1 MGRCFGILLIFL
13 GVTSAAAAPPDFD
26 AQIAPLLA
34 TRCLDCHSGAEP
46 KGKLDLSLAAAAAKG
61 GETGPAVVGGSLEKS
76 LLWERVAADEM
87 PPKKPLAEPEKQLL
101 REWIASGAKWGSD
114 PIDPFRFT
122 TTARAGYDW
131 WSLQPINRVPA
142 PKVKNQAAVK
152 NDIDRFVIAKLE
164 SSRLTPSPVADR
176 RTLIRRLSFDLIGLP
191 PTPEEVEN
199 FVNDTSAEAY
209 AKLVN
214 RLLDSPHYGE
224 RWARHWLDIVHF
236 GESDGLEYDR
246 MRPNAWPYRDW
257 VINALNRDLPF
268 DEFARLQIA
277 GDILR
282 PDDLEAITAA
292 GFLIHGAHD
301 NLLPAGDVMRQI
313 MRQDELEDI
322 VGLVGQTFLGLT
334 VHCARCHD
342 HKFDPILSKDYY
354 RLASSL
360 AGVKRGDRQLPPRP
374 LPEELPK
381 RLTKLREELKQLSEA
396 VRGKIAETNGSIA
409 RPEPPKALARWEFD
423 QLGDDLKLEGGAK
436 LMDGVLVVDGKGAYA
451 GTKPITSDIR
461 GKTLEAWVKLDNLE
475 QRGGAAISLQTL
487 DGGVFDA
494 IVFGERDPGRWMAGS
509 EGFVRTKPLEGP
521 EEKQAKSEAVHFAIV
536 YAADGTITAYRNGE
550 LYGKPYKS
558 SGPATFAAGRAQV
571 VFGLRHSP
579 AGGNKMLAGRIE
591 RAALYDRALT
601 AEEVANSA
609 ATAGNVIT
617 PAQLLAAMTKEER
630 SRYEQLSKEVAEL
643 SDKLA
648 RLISAVVYTIKPE
661 QPPGASHVLMR
672 GSPVAKGEIVTPGG
686 IASLKFASADFQL
699 DATSPEGDRRRKL
712 AEWIARDDNPL
723 FARTIVN
730 RLWHYHFGRG
740 LIETPNDLGFNGGQP
755 SHPEL
760 LDYLASELIASGW
773 SLKHLQR
780 LIVSSATFQ
789 RSSLPRVEY
798 LQADKDNRL
807 LWRYSPHRL
816 EAESV
821 RDAVLS
827 VAGELNP
834 QLGGPS
840 FQDFRPYEN
849 HNAQYYEPI
858 DPVGPQFQRR
868 SIYRMWARGGRSP
881 LLDTLDCPDP
891 STMTPKRGS
900 TTTPLQALA
909 MLNNSFMLRMSDSM
923 AARVQKDA
931 GEDLQKQVE
940 RAFELAYSRPAK
952 DEERIIAAK
961 FVERNGLSAFCR
973 VLLNTN
979 GFLYVD

>member
-13 GVTSAAAAPPDFD
+13 GVASAAAAPPDFD
-26 AQIAPLLA
+26 VQIAPLLA
-34 TRCLDCHSGAEP
+34 ARCLDCHSGAEP
-46 KGKLDLSLAAAAAKG
+46 KGELDLSRAVAAAKG
-61 GETGPAVVGGSLEKS
+61 GETGPAVVSGSLEKS

-87 PPKKPLAEPEKQLL
+87 PPKKPLSDPEKQLL
-101 REWIASGAKWGSD
+101 REWIAAGAKWGSD

-131 WSLQPINRVPA
+131 WSLQPIKRVSA

-164 SSRLTPSPVADR
+164 SIPLAVSPAADR

-191 PTPEEVEN
+191 PAPEEVEN
-199 FVNDTSAEAY
+199 FVNDASPEAY

-257 VINALNRDLPF
+257 VINAFNRDLPF
-268 DEFARLQIA
+268 DQFARLQIA
-277 GDILR
+277 GDILQ
-282 PDDLEAITAA
+282 PGDPEAITAA

-301 NLLPAGDVMRQI
+301 NLMPAGDVMRQI

-342 HKFDPILSKDYY
+342 HKFDPITSQDYY

-360 AGVKRGDRQLPPRP
+360 AGVKRGDRQLPSRP
-374 LPEELPK
+374 VPDELPK
-381 RLTKLREELKQLSEA
+381 RLSTLREELKQSGEA
-396 VRGKIAETNGSIA
+396 ARRKIAERSGDIA
-409 RPEPPKALARWEFD
+409 RPDPLEALLRWEFD
-423 QLGDDLKLEGGAK
+423 QPSDDLKLEGGAK
-436 LMDGVLVVDGKGAYA
+436 LVDGALVVDGKQAYA
-451 GTKPITSDIR
+451 LTKPIEKDIR
-461 GKTLEAWVKLDNLE
+461 EKTLEVWIKLDNLE

-487 DGGVFDA
+487 DGGAFDA
-494 IVFGERDPGRWMAGS
+494 IVFGEREPGRWMAGS
-509 EGFVRTKPLEGP
+509 EGFVRSKPLEGP
-521 EEKQAKSEAVHFAIV
+521 EENLAKSEAVHFAIV
-536 YAADGTITAYRNGE
+536 YVADGTITAYRNGE

-558 SGPATFAAGRAQV
+558 SGPATFSAGKAQV

-591 RAALYDRALT
+591 RAALYDRALS

-609 ATAGNVIT
+609 AAAGNVVT
-617 PAQLLAAMTKEER
+617 PAQLVAAMTKEER
-630 SRYEQLSKEVAEL
+630 SRYEQLSKVIAEL
-643 SDKLA
+643 DGKLA
-648 RLISAVVYTIKPE
+648 RLTNAVVYTIKPE
-661 QPPGASHVLMR
+661 QPPGPSHVLLR
-672 GSPVAKGEIVTPGG
+672 GSPVAKGEVVSPGG
-686 IASLKFASADFQL
+686 IASLKFASSEFEL
-699 DATSPEGDRRRKL
+699 EPTSPEGDRRRKL

-740 LIETPNDLGFNGGQP
+740 LIETPNDLGFNGGHP

-760 LDYLASELIASGW
+760 LDYLASELIASKW
-773 SLKHLQR
+773 SLKHLHR
-780 LIVSSATFQ
+780 LIVSSATYQ
-789 RSSLPRVEY
+789 QSSLPRAEC

-827 VAGELNP
+827 VAGELNS
-834 QLGGPS
+834 QVGGPS

-858 DPVGPQFQRR
+858 DPVGPQFHRR
-868 SIYRMWARGGRSP
+868 SIYRMWARGGKSP
-881 LLDTLDCPDP
+881 LLDSLDCPDP

-909 MLNNSFMLRMSDSM
+909 MLNNSFLLRMADDM

-931 GEDLQKQVE
+931 GEDTQKQVE

-961 FVERNGLSAFCR
+961 FVQRNGLAAFCR